1 MRIHRAFVAAL
12 TLLAVAV
19 PTAAADVQTY
29 PVDRA
34 ERKVVIFDL
43 SGLTPSAVGSA
54 RLKMGNRSVEVAT
67 RRVRKGARRGTL
79 RVRIPAAWRTA
90 ARRSRRPLRGIRLLV
105 TVNATL
111 SARKKLTAPGPAPAP
126 APAPAPTPE
135 PAPAPDP
142 APSEPIPSDA
152 KFVSPSGSDSS
163 AGTETQPWR
172 TLGKAVASVTAGDT
186 VVFRSGTYGA
196 AGTKTYFA
204 ASGTST
210 APITLRGYPG
220 EPRPVILG
228 MFRMNGNYQRVTGF
242 LFDGPTGNVGNTATP
257 TGEDVQIWISG
268 SNNELSNSEV
278 RDNLWHAGIFL
289 SNAENARIVGN
300 YIHNN
305 GDFNDPGQVNQ
316 SHGIYWS
323 SGSGLIANNVID
335 RNVAFGIH
343 LYKAPHDV
351 RIANNTITR
360 HGRAGIL
367 FANDTRDSLAV
378 NNVVTNNQ
386 IGIYTYSLVGLG
398 NTAVNNLTWGNT
410 QSNVNVTGVPVTG
423 NIVADPK
430 YVGAGDYRLQ
440 AGSPAVDSGLAAF
453 APADDILGV
462 ARPRGLGPD
471 LGAYESH

>member
-1 MRIHRAFVAAL
+1 MRIFRAIVAAL

-19 PTAAADVQTY
+19 PTAAAAVHTY
-29 PVDRA
+29 PVERA
-34 ERKVVIFDL
+34 ERKAVIFDL
-43 SGLTPSAVGSA
+43 SGLTPSTVGSA

-90 ARRSRRPLRGIRLLV
+90 ARGSRRPLRGIRLVV
-105 TVNATL
+105 TVSATTA
-111 SARKKLTAPGPAPAP
+111 ARKKLTAPGQAPAP
-126 APAPAPTPE
+126 APAPAPTPA
-135 PAPAPDP
+135 PAPAP
-142 APSEPIPSDA
+142 APSEPIPAGA
-152 KFVSPSGSDSS
+152 KFVSPSGSDSA
-163 AGTETQPWR
+163 AGTESAPWR
-172 TLGKAVASVTAGDT
+172 TLGKAVASVSAGDT

-196 AGTKTYFA
+196 AGTRTYFA

-228 MFRMNGNYQRVTGF
+228 MFRMTGNYQRVTGF
-242 LFDGPTGNVGNTATP
+242 VFDGPTGNVGNTSTP
-257 TGEDVQIWISG
+257 TGEDCEIWISG
-268 SNNELSNSEV
+268 SNNELSYSEV
-278 RDNLWHAGIFL
+278 RDSLWHAGIFL
-289 SNAENARIVGN
+289 SSAENVRIVGN
-300 YIHNN
+300 YIHDN

-335 RNVAFGIH
+335 HNVAFGIH
-343 LYKAPHDV
+343 LYKAPHNV
-351 RIANNTITR
+351 TMANNTITR

-367 FANDTRDSLAV
+367 FATDTRDSLAV
-378 NNVVTNNQ
+378 NNVVTHNQ
-386 IGIYTYSLVGLG
+386 IGIYTYSLAGLG
-398 NTAVNNLTWGNT
+398 NAAVNNLTWGNT
-410 QSNVNVTGVPVTG
+410 QSNVNVTGVSVTD
-423 NIVADPK
+423 NLVADPK

-440 AGSPAVDSGLAAF
+440 AGSPAVDRGAAAF
-453 APADDILGV
+453 APGHDILGV